1 LVKDKIYLLLR
12 DLNGLEES
20 LIEGL
25 GLKRLKG
32 EITSMG
38 LMKLL
43 ISDPLTFALAAIPL
57 LFSII
62 IHEVAHG
69 WVAYRMGDPTA
80 KWSGRLSLN
89 PLKHLDPIGTLM
101 LFLFG
106 FGWAKPV
113 PVNFNNISD
122 TRKGLIFV
130 SSAGILANILFAFFA
145 LLFMRLFSTFPSG
158 MPFILVYKVCQFVAS
173 INIIL
178 AALNLIP
185 IPPLDGSKILM
196 GLVSRRTQYFLAR
209 LEPYGFFIIIG
220 FLYLGIL
227 NPLIGFFQWI
237 ILTLINIVL
246 P

>member
-1 LVKDKIYLLLR
+1 
-12 DLNGLEES
+12 
-20 LIEGL
+20 
-25 GLKRLKG
+25 
-32 EITSMG
+32 MG
-38 LMKLL
+38 LLKLL
-43 ISDPLTFALAAIPL
+43 TRDPLTFALVAIPL

-62 IHEVAHG
+62 LHEVAHG
-69 WVAYRMGDPTA
+69 WVADKMGDSTA
-80 KWSGRLSLN
+80 KWSGRLTFN

-101 LFLFG
+101 LFLAG

-122 TRKGLIFV
+122 RRKGLIFV
-130 SSAGILANILFAFFA
+130 SSAGITANILFAFFA
-145 LLFMRLFSTFPSG
+145 LLLMRLFSQSSSG
-158 MPFILVYKVCQFVAS
+158 TTNILVYYVVE
-173 INIIL
+173 INLTL

-196 GLVSRRTQYFLAR
+196 GLVSQRTQYSLAR

-227 NPLIGFFQWI
+227 DPLIGFFRWI
-237 ILTLINIVL
+237 IVMLIGIVL

>member
-1 LVKDKIYLLLR
+1 
-12 DLNGLEES
+12 
-20 LIEGL
+20 
-25 GLKRLKG
+25 
-32 EITSMG
+32 MG
-38 LMKLL
+38 LLKLL
-43 ISDPLTFALAAIPL
+43 KTDPLAFALAAIPL

-80 KWSGRLSLN
+80 KWSGRLTLN

-101 LFLFG
+101 LFLAG
-106 FGWAKPV
+106 FGWARPV

-122 TRKGLIFV
+122 KRKGLIFV
-130 SSAGILANILFAFFA
+130 SSAGIVANILFAFVA
-145 LLFMRLFSTFPSG
+145 LLFFRLFSTTSSG
-158 MPFILVYKVCQFVAS
+158 IAAIIIYYVVQ
-173 INIIL
+173 INITL

-196 GLVSRRTQYFLAR
+196 GIASGRTRYFLAR

-220 FLYLGIL
+220 FLFLGIL
-227 NPLIGFFQWI
+227 NPLIGLFRWI
-237 ILTLINIVL
+237 IGTLIGILL

>member
-1 LVKDKIYLLLR
+1 
-12 DLNGLEES
+12 
-20 LIEGL
+20 
-25 GLKRLKG
+25 
-32 EITSMG
+32 MG
-38 LMKLL
+38 LLKLL
-43 ISDPLTFALAAIPL
+43 TRDPLAFAFVAIPL
-57 LFSII
+57 LFSVI

-69 WVAYRMGDPTA
+69 WVAYKMGDPTA
-80 KWSGRLSLN
+80 KWAGRLTFN

-101 LFLFG
+101 LFLAG

-113 PVNFNNISD
+113 PVNFSNISD
-122 TRKGLIFV
+122 RRKGLIFV

-145 LLFMRLFSTFPSG
+145 LLFIRLFSASSSG
-158 MPFILVYKVCQFVAS
+158 SAFILIYYVVQ
-173 INIIL
+173 INLTL

-196 GLVSRRTQYFLAR
+196 GFVSERTQYLLAH

-227 NPLIGFFQWI
+227 DPLIGFFRWMI
-237 ILTLINIVL
+237 VMLIGILL

>member
-1 LVKDKIYLLLR
+1 
-12 DLNGLEES
+12 
-20 LIEGL
+20 
-25 GLKRLKG
+25 
-32 EITSMG
+32 MG
-38 LMKLL
+38 LLKLL
-43 ISDPLTFALAAIPL
+43 TNNPLAFALLAIPL

-80 KWSGRLSLN
+80 KWSGRLTLN

-101 LFLFG
+101 LFLMG

-122 TRKGLIFV
+122 RRKGLIFV
-130 SSAGILANILFAFFA
+130 SSAGIVANILFAFFA
-145 LLFMRLFSTFPSG
+145 LLLTRLFSTPSS
-158 MPFILVYKVCQFVAS
+158 MVATRLVYYVVQ
-173 INIIL
+173 INITL

-196 GLVSRRTQYFLAR
+196 GFVSQRTQFFLTR

-227 NPLIGFFQWI
+227 DPLIGLFRWMI
-237 ILTLINIVL
+237 GTLIGILL